1 MRISDWSSDVCSS
14 DLRAGI
20 LWQKRD
26 GLGLLEVVEALAE
39 CFASSR
45 ESRLVDSACTIGDER
60 RQYVETRVIQ
70 DPVLDGKQDV
80 VDRAIDSARPVVR
93 LPSARR
99 DDQHGSLSRH
109 RAFSVR
115 SEEHTSELQSLMRI
129 SYAV

>member
-70 DPVLDGKQDV
+70 DPVPDGKQEDADRERTSV
-80 VDRAIDSARPVVR
+80 VKGQGETVR
-93 LPSARR
+93 VTL
-99 DDQHGSLSRH
+99 G
-109 RAFSVR
+109 VG
-115 SEEHTSELQSLMRI
+115 RI
-129 SYAV
+129 IKK